1 MSFIRNRSSPAAT
14 TARFAMPLSEK
25 KILSPVS
32 RIAAGLRALRGSFVA
47 RGFWGRDKL
56 EITLS
61 RARSPRLRLID
72 FFQRPASRPCS
83 PFSAWDVGDRDREN
97 RDGALERLGTK
108 KPRRERGKRPPLDA
122 TRLRHTKVG
131 IERILLVSMITIIT
145 IRWGRRGTHR
155 AREGKKGG
163 QLAVVRDALSVACN
177 CCLPKLDPVRL
188 TRPPDSSTKY
198 GCRP

>member
-32 RIAAGLRALRGSFVA
+32 RTAAGLRALRGSFVA

-72 FFQRPASRPCS
+72 FFRRPASRPCS

-131 IERILLVSMITIIT
+131 RYRADTTRVDDHDNHDKMGTKRHTPGKRRKKRGPI
-145 IRWGRRGTHR
+145 GRRSRRSLG
-155 AREGKKGG
+155 
-163 QLAVVRDALSVACN
+163 
-177 CCLPKLDPVRL
+177 RL
-188 TRPPDSSTKY
+188 
-198 GCRP
+198 